1 MSRKNQ
7 ERIIY
12 SLLGLMCL
20 AYLVGTVAMRNH
32 TKFGIAMIILTVV
45 SGATAI
51 FLMMGWRCK

>member
-12 SLLGLMCL
+12 SLLGLTCL
-20 AYLVGTVAMRNH
+20 AYLLGTAAIRSH
-32 TKFGIAMIILTVV
+32 TRFGIAMIILTFV

-51 FLMMGWRCK
+51 FLMIGWSGK